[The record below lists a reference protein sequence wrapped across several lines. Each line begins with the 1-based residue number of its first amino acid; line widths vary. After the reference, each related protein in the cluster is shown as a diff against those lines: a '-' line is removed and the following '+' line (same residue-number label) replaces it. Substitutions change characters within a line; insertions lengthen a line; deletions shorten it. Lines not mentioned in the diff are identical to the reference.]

1 MARYDL
7 FRDGNDYLL
16 DVQADTLDE
25 LNTRVVIPVRRPER
39 APKPAKRL
47 NPTFRIESQQYLMVT
62 QFLAAVPESAL
73 GEAVDNLSQ
82 EHDKIIA
89 ALDMLFQG
97 F

>member
-7 FRDGNDYLL
+7 FRDGDDYLL
-16 DVQADTLDE
+16 DVQANTLDE
-25 LNTRVVIPVRRPER
+25 LNTRVVVPVRRPER

-47 NPTFRIESQQYLMVT
+47 NPSFQIEGQRYLMVT
-62 QFLAAVPESAL
+62 QFLAAVPESTL
-73 GEAVDNLSQ
+73 GESLGNLSRH
-82 EHDKIIA
+82 HDDIVA

>member
-16 DVQADTLDE
+16 DIQSDTLDG
-25 LNTRVVIPVRRPER
+25 LNTRVVVPVRRPER

-47 NPTFRIESQQYLMVT
+47 NPLFQIEGQQHIMVT

-73 GEAVDNLSQ
+73 GESFDNLSR
-82 EHDKIIA
+82 EHDKIVA